1 MGPVAALF
9 ASVVVAASLAVAS
22 PHVSLTAAGHTPK
35 VGSHWPYTVRLTAAG
50 KPVRGRVTA
59 QIVDPLGGKHPVGFG
74 VKKGN
79 VTNVAFKGSF
89 HDFVVWPKSSTSVPL
104 TFRITVVSGKT
115 KRVVNYKVTPRS

>member
-35 VGSHWPYTVRLTAAG
+35 VGSHWPYTVHLTAAG